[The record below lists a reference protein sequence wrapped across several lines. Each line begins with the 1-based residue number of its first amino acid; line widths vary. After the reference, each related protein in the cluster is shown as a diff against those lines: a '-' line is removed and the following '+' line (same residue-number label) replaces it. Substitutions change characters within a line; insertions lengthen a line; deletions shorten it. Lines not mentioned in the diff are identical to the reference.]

1 MPRFAPSC
9 TPPSGYLS
17 GGGGGSGGRGGN
29 STGGGG
35 SGGTGGR
42 GGTSTGGGG
51 NCGSGAGGGAGSGAT
66 GCGAAGGGG
75 GASGAPA
82 EGWEPLV
89 GRAAAFPPARTAR
102 RRCLLGFGVAFAVL
116 RAVATATLRC

>member
-1 MPRFAPSC
+1 MPHFAPSC

-35 SGGTGGR
+35 SGGTGG
-42 GGTSTGGGG
+42 
-51 NCGSGAGGGAGSGAT
+51 
-66 GCGAAGGGG
+66 GAAGGGG

-89 GRAAAFPPARTAR
+89 GRAAASPPARTAR
-102 RRCLLGFGVAFAVL
+102 RRCLLRFGVAFAVVRAGTTAAL
-116 RAVATATLRC
+116 RWCFAAG